1 MSQRDYQAWAVAE
14 TWRYFSEKNG
24 NPVIAMPTGTGKSH
38 VIAEL
43 LQSMLYAFPTT
54 RAMILTHVK
63 ELIKQN
69 YSKFIASWP
78 NAPAGIYSAGLKQ
91 KNHYNAI
98 TFGGIAS
105 VAKQAELF
113 GHVDLLFV
121 DECDLVSPA
130 ETTMYNKFIT
140 ALKKKNPHLK
150 VIGLTATPWRA
161 GLGAITNEGGL
172 FTDVC
177 VDMTGVDAFNWFIE
191 QGYLIPLVPRPTE
204 LQLDVSGV
212 HMRGGDFIQA
222 ELQHAVDK
230 KEITLKA
237 LHETCAIAHNRY
249 AWLVFAS
256 GVDHAKHIADELN
269 ILGISARAIYSGM
282 DEGDR
287 DRFLDQFAK
296 GQIRALVNNNILTTG
311 FDAPFVDLIL
321 MLRPSGSS
329 RLWVQMLGRGTRP
342 CFAPGFDLETQQGRL
357 ASIAASHKQDCL
369 VLDFANNILRLG
381 PINDPVIPKQKGKG
395 PAGVAPVKLCPQ
407 CKTWNHSSVR
417 FCTFC
422 KDPRYE
428 FVFQTKLKVEASTQQ
443 LIKAKAVEMPIV
455 ETFKVDHIT
464 YTIHHKGDTPILKAT
479 YYCGLQKF
487 TDFVCLEHP
496 SGNFALKR
504 ARDWW
509 RERTSMPI
517 PETVDE
523 ALDVADKLQCPTHL
537 EIWINQKYPTIQRY
551 CYDGSKFGRE
561 APSSVIGATPPTVNV
576 TETRDSAVT
585 KMQSDQERQSIPTMN
600 IMPELHDDD
609 IPF

>member
-1 MSQRDYQAWAVAE
+1 MSQRDYQTWAVSE
-14 TWRYFSEKNG
+14 TWRYFQEKDG

-43 LQSMLYAFPTT
+43 LRSMLYSFPTT
-54 RAMILTHVK
+54 RAMVLTHVK

-69 YSKFIASWP
+69 CAKFLASWP
-78 NAPAGIYSAGLKQ
+78 NAPAGIYSAGLGK
-91 KNHYNAI
+91 KEHYNAI

-105 VAKQAELF
+105 VAKKAALF
-113 GHVDLLFV
+113 GHIDLLFV
-121 DECDLVSPA
+121 DECDLVSPS

-140 ALKKKNPHLK
+140 ELKKVNPLLK
-150 VIGLTATPWRA
+150 VVGLTATPWRA

-191 QGYLIPLVPRPTE
+191 QGYLIPLVPRPTK
-204 LQLDVSGV
+204 LVLDVTGV

-237 LHETCAIAHNRY
+237 LQETCEIGRDRY

-269 ILGISARAIYSGM
+269 IMGVSARAIYSGM
-282 DEGDR
+282 DEADR
-287 DRFLDQFAK
+287 DRCIDQFAK

-357 ASIAASHKQDCL
+357 SAIAASHKQNCL

-395 PAGVAPVKLCPQ
+395 PPGMSPVKLCPH
-407 CKTWNHSSVR
+407 CNTYNHSSVR

-422 KDPRYE
+422 KAE
-428 FVFQTKLKVEASTQQ
+428 FVFQTKLKVEASTQE
-443 LIKAKAVEMPIV
+443 LIKGKVEMPIV
-455 ETFKVDHIT
+455 ESVKVDHVT
-464 YTIHHKGDTPILKAT
+464 YTIHHKADLAILKAT

-487 TDFVCLEHP
+487 SDYVCLEHP
-496 SGNFALKR
+496 DGNFALKR

-509 RERTSMPI
+509 RERSKLPV
-517 PETVDE
+517 PRKVDE
-523 ALDVADKLQCPTHL
+523 ALDLVDQIACPTHL
-537 EIWINQKYPTIQRY
+537 EVWVNQKYPTIQRY
-551 CYDGSKFGRE
+551 CYDGSMFGRNT
-561 APSSVIGATPPTVNV
+561 PTDLLGVTPPTINV
-576 TETRDSAVT
+576 THTRDRFNASPPSGPV
-585 KMQSDQERQSIPTMN
+585 TMN
-600 IMPELHDDD
+600 VLPDLHDDD